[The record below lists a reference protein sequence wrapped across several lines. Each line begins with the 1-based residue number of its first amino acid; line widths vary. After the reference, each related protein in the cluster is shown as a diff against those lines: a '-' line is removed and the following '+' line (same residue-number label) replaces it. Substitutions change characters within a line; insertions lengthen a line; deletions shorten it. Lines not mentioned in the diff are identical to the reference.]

1 MNHRKKKQRTYVL
14 VGEARRAKDGRRVII
29 TVSDVFS
36 KNRKL
41 RNEAVPVAKLP
52 KPRGNKHF

>member
-1 MNHRKKKQRTYVL
+1 ML

-36 KNRKL
+36 KKRKL